1 MHAAEKVV
9 RQKWRLLKATM
20 DERQQRLW
28 AGAEAGAIGFGGV
41 AAVARATGL
50 AISTVRKGRDE
61 ASPRKAAC
69 PRCAAPGQRR
79 RFGASD
85 PIRRLR
91 HLLPLRRYRFGTG
104 RQVPH
109 LAA

>member
-1 MHAAEKVV
+1 
-9 RQKWRLLKATM
+9 M

-61 ASPRKAAC
+61 GRASSRPSSDLVKVRRK
-69 PRCAAPGQRR
+69 GGGRR
-79 RFGASD
+79 RHEVVHPELWSALEKLVNPATRGD
-85 PIRRLR
+85 PESP
-91 HLLPLRRYRFGTG
+91 LLWSCKSTHA
-104 RQVPH
+104 V
-109 LAA
+109 AA